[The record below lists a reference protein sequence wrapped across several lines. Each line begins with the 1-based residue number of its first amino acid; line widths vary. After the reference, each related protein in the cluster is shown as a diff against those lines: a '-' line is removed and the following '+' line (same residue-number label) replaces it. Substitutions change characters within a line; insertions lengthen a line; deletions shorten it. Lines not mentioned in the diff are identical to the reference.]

1 MSEFKLVTCRE
12 LPVAKIGHKY
22 YILDTLWMG
31 TKIGGSVMID
41 GTDWAD
47 LTGTR
52 STEEEQ
58 ANWSRAIGAHIDGVL
73 GSDFLCGFHTV
84 IDYRGGKLSLSRNVH
99 DFGGVTI
106 QGLDAS
112 LRPVLDMT
120 VSGEQKRVLLSTGF
134 GISYFR
140 NFCGSSNDCVLRE
153 YSDGAS
159 LHAPHVTEVFRAAA
173 FWGPSRINLRIGKCL
188 PSGLDDFLSELNVDG
203 VVGYDFFSRFKVG
216 LNTFS
221 ASFAVCESNG

>member
-31 TKIGGSVMID
+31 TKVDGPVMID
-41 GTDWAD
+41 DTDWAD
-47 LTGTR
+47 LTGSL
-52 STEEEQ
+52 STQEEQ
-58 ANWSRAIGAHIDGVL
+58 VNWSRAIGAHIDGVL
-73 GSDFLCGFHTV
+73 GSDFLCNFHTI
-84 IDYRGGKLSLSRNVH
+84 IDYRGGILSLSRNVH
-99 DFGGVTI
+99 DFGGVAI

-112 LRPVLDMT
+112 LRLVVEMT

-140 NFCGSSNDCVLRE
+140 DFCGSSNDCVLRE

-159 LHAPHVTEVFRAAA
+159 LHAPHVTEVFRVVA
-173 FWGPSRINLRIGKCL
+173 FWGPSRINLRIGK
-188 PSGLDDFLSELNVDG
+188 
-203 VVGYDFFSRFKVG
+203 
-216 LNTFS
+216 
-221 ASFAVCESNG
+221 